1 MVKVVVVS
9 KGGSL
14 KESSVK
20 NFKENDLYKK
30 GSTILEQIYQ
40 SGVLEASYDYKLNQQ

>member
-1 MVKVVVVS
+1 MVKVVIVS

-20 NFKENDLYKK
+20 NFNEADKDLLRSINSSSEMLRISIKC
-30 GSTILEQIYQ
+30 
-40 SGVLEASYDYKLNQQ
+40 